1 MGATDLIRE
10 TRTMEV
16 PGRFDPEKLD
26 PVPEPITLPKP
37 RLVSDFVTAPC
48 IIKQVR
54 HAKKAQRVI

>member
-1 MGATDLIRE
+1 
-10 TRTMEV
+10 MEV